1 MKFQLQVS
9 IDMMLIHKIHA
20 VQLQIET
27 NFKVNDP
34 HSS

>member
-1 MKFQLQVS
+1 MKFKSQVS
-9 IDMMLIHKIHA
+9 IDMMLIHKTHA

-27 NFKVNDP
+27 NLKVNDP